1 MPDGTELAKAYV
13 QIVPSA
19 KGIKGSISSVLSGE
33 AANAGKSAGETVGLN
48 FAGALKKAV
57 AGLAIGKLIKQSL
70 TEGADLQQSLG
81 GIETLFKYDA
91 DTVKKYAAE
100 AYKTAGLSANK
111 YMEQVTSFSASLLQ
125 SLGGDTAK
133 AAESANAAIIA
144 MADNANKMGTDMS
157 SIQNAYQGFA
167 KQNYTMLDNLK
178 LGYGG
183 TKQEME
189 RLLKDAELLSGIEY
203 NIENLNDVYSAIQVI
218 QDSLGITGTTAKEAE
233 ETFTGSLAAMKAAV
247 QNLLGN
253 LTLGEDIEPALWEL
267 SDTVETFLFK
277 NLFPMIGNML
287 KQVPSVIE
295 GFLGNQGLTSI
306 IRQMIPKA
314 EEFVESGVEIVTG
327 LIEGIGSA
335 VPYLI
340 ENFVKLLA
348 ALGKAIV
355 DIDWMEVAQTMLTRL
370 RDAWISAAK
379 EILGESGGEMVR
391 ILLMNVGAE
400 LSEAFA
406 RIKDTISDALT
417 RIKAVFDPLVQRFEA
432 YVESGRLAHDVTNVL
447 VSGIQLLSDAVMFAA
462 EAIATI
468 VEKVVEFVNWLQG
481 GSTSAEVF
489 KAVITAVAAAIVAY
503 KAVMLALAV
512 AENIATIAQLALNAA
527 MSLNPIGLVIA
538 GIAALVAII
547 VILVKNIDKISAGL
561 GSLWESVKSG
571 AQEIFETLSGVFGK
585 IGDFLR
591 NLYESAKSWGHDLIQ
606 NFIDGIKE
614 RIQHFIDTIKGIAQ
628 SVRDFLGFS
637 EPKLGPLSNFHT
649 YAPDM
654 MELFAQGI
662 RQNAGLVTSQIDKAF
677 DIGSHLSDYAV
688 GGVRA
693 LGPRQEPTHDTASFG
708 GEPGSGQIVGV
719 VTFAGTDQ
727 EIVRALSPKLEL
739 YWSDRGVS
747 L

>member
-33 AANAGKSAGETVGLN
+33 AASAGKSAGETVGLN
-48 FAGALKKAV
+48 FAGALKKAI

-100 AYKTAGLSANK
+100 AYKTAGLSANE

-277 NLFPMIGNML
+277 NLFPMIGNLL

-340 ENFVKLLA
+340 ENLVKLLA

-355 DIDWMEVAQTMLTRL
+355 DVDWVEVAHTMMTRL
-370 RDAWISAAK
+370 RDAWINAAK

-406 RIKDTISDALT
+406 RIKDTISDAFA
-417 RIKAVFDPLVQRFEA
+417 RIKAAFDPLVQHFEA

-447 VSGIQLLSDAVMFAA
+447 VTGIQLLSDAVVFAA
-462 EAIATI
+462 EAIAAI
-468 VEKVVEFVNWLQG
+468 VEKVAEFVNWLRG

-489 KAVITAVAAAIVAY
+489 KTVITAVAAAILAY

-512 AENIATIAQLALNAA
+512 AENIATIAQMALNAA

-547 VILVKNIDKISAGL
+547 VILVKNIDTISAGL
-561 GSLWESVKSG
+561 ESLWESVKSG
-571 AQEIFETLSGVFGK
+571 AQKIFETLTGVFGR
-585 IGDFLR
+585 IGDFFK

-662 RQNAGLVTSQIDKAF
+662 RQNAGLVTNQIDKAF

-688 GGVRA
+688 GGVRT
-693 LGPRQEPTHDTASFG
+693 LEPRQEPAYAAVSSG
-708 GEPGSGQIVGV
+708 GRSNGGAITGV
-719 VTFAGTDQ
+719 VSFTGTDQ
-727 EIVRALSPKLEL
+727 EIVRALGPKLEL
-739 YWSDRGVS
+739 LWSDRGKQ